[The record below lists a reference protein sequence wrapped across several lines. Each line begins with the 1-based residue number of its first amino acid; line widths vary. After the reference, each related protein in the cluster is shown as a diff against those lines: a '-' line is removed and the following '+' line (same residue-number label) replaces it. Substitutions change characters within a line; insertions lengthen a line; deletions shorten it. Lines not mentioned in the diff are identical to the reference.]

1 MDRSPELSPC
11 IFCRIIS
18 GESTAKVLFRD
29 DLVMAFR
36 DIHPIASTHI
46 LIVPIRHI
54 GSINDLKEGD
64 EALIGHMVLL
74 ARQLAEKDGLTER
87 GYRLLINTGAH
98 AGQTVFHL
106 HLHLFGGPLARLA
119 LR

>member
-1 MDRSPELSPC
+1 MDRSPEFSPC
-11 IFCRIIS
+11 IFCRIIT
-18 GESTAKVLFRD
+18 GESPTKVLYRD
-29 DLVMAFR
+29 DMVMAFR

-46 LIVPIRHI
+46 LIIPIRHI
-54 GSINDLKEGD
+54 ESVNDLKAGD

-74 ARQLAEKDGLTER
+74 AKQLAEDEGLSGR

-98 AGQTVFHL
+98 AGQTVLHL
-106 HLHLFGGPLARLA
+106 HLHLFGGPLVRLA

>member
-1 MDRSPELSPC
+1 MLY
-11 IFCRIIS
+11 
-18 GESTAKVLFRD
+18 RD
-29 DLVMAFR
+29 DLVLAFR

-46 LIVPIRHI
+46 LLVPVRHI
-54 GSINDLKEGD
+54 GSVNELKPGD

-74 ARQLAEKDGLTER
+74 ARQLAEREGLSER

-106 HLHLFGGPLARLA
+106 HLHLFGGPLVRLA